1 MKYEVRVR
9 MTDGKLKTVKFAAQ
23 PAWKSGDKVCSQD
36 GKLVSA

>member
-1 MKYEVRVR
+1 

-23 PAWKSGDKVCSQD
+23 PAWKSGDKVRLQE